1 MIGILIISHGDL
13 GNSLIHCANHVM
25 GKRPEH
31 LMHLGVTIQD
41 DPDVIIPKALELL
54 KQLDCGDGVL
64 ILSDICGATPCNIAN
79 QLVIPGRVECLS
91 GANLSMLVRAITY
104 RNKEVEII
112 NKLGLHARASAKIT
126 QLAGKFQSEVW
137 LSRNE
142 HRVNAKSIM
151 GVMMLAANKGSK
163 INIET
168 TGSDETEAMLALI
181 NLIEDYFGEDE

>member
-31 LMHLGVTIQD
+31 LMHLGITIHD

-79 QLVIPGRVECLS
+79 KLVNSGRVECLS
-91 GANLSMLVRAITY
+91 GANLSMLIRALTY
-104 RNKEVEII
+104 RNEPLESLVE
-112 NKLGLHARASAKIT
+112 KA
-126 QLAGKFQSEVW
+126 
-137 LSRNE
+137 LSGGMEGVMRIYS
-142 HRVNAKSIM
+142 RSGNAK
-151 GVMMLAANKGSK
+151 
-163 INIET
+163 
-168 TGSDETEAMLALI
+168 
-181 NLIEDYFGEDE
+181 